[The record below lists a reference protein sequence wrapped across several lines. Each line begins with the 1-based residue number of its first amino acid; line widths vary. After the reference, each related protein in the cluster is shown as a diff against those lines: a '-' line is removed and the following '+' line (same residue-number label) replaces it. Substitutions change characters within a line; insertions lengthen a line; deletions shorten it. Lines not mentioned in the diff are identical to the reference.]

1 MKNVQI
7 PYDLFV
13 ALVEYHLACDDDYA
27 EEIRFFVNRNRSVP
41 RSCFC
46 VRRKEGRPVSQT
58 RKRSQNAQPQNEIL
72 CSMGFGAAA
81 PTSNFRKWSL
91 GRN

>member
-7 PYDLFV
+7 PYELFA
-13 ALVEYHLACDDDYA
+13 ALVEYHLAFDDDYA

-46 VRRKEGRPVSQT
+46 VRRR
-58 RKRSQNAQPQNEIL
+58 
-72 CSMGFGAAA
+72 
-81 PTSNFRKWSL
+81 
-91 GRN
+91 